1 MHHRRFFLRQMAATL
16 PFLLAGGFSLAA
28 CRKKQVN
35 GAGIKVLVIGAG
47 ISGLAAAQKLK
58 QQQFEVKVLEAR
70 DRIGGRI
77 HTLRDGGIPFDTG
90 ASWIH
95 GTRRNPLTKLAQD
108 AGAATFNTNEDLV
121 KVFDTNG
128 AVYPDNVLTQQ
139 ESLYN
144 QALQSVVNAG
154 SQQESFAQV
163 FGRLYPNQLN
173 DRLWTYFLSAYL
185 EFDTS
190 ADIHRLSSKF
200 FDDDSLF
207 GGAEAMLPAGYDQ
220 LLQPLTTDL
229 TVLLNEVVTKIEIL
243 GSGVQVTTANATHVA
258 DFVVVS
264 LPLGVLRAGNVAFE
278 PALPS
283 MLQQAIAR
291 TEMGTVN
298 KFLMVWDQPF
308 WDVSQHFF
316 GFTPANRGLFNYFLN
331 LKPVN
336 GANALMTFSYGEA
349 ARLAEQR
356 SDAQLQLEAMAHLR
370 MMFGNQIAEPHTF
383 KATRWMSDP
392 FARGAYSHA
401 TVGGSSADF
410 DTLGSSVSDR
420 LFFAGEHTHRQYR
433 GTAHGAYLS
442 GVRAAEQIMERL

>member
-1 MHHRRFFLRQMAATL
+1 MHHRRLFLRQMALTL
-16 PFLLAGGFSLAA
+16 PLLWAGNLPLPG
-28 CRKKQVN
+28 CRKKN
-35 GAGIKVLVIGAG
+35 ASGAGKKVLVVGAG
-47 ISGLAAAQKLK
+47 ISGLTAAKKLK
-58 QQQFEVKVLEAR
+58 EQQFEVTVLEAR
-70 DRIGGRI
+70 NRLGGRI
-77 HTLRDGGIPFDTG
+77 HTMRDGGIIFDTG

-95 GTRRNPLTKLAQD
+95 GTRRNPLSQLAQD
-108 AGAATFNTNEDLV
+108 AGAATFATDESLV
-121 KVFDTNG
+121 KVYDING
-128 AVYPDNVLTQQ
+128 TLYADALLSQQ
-139 ESLYN
+139 ESLYE
-144 QALQSVVNAG
+144 QALQAVVREG
-154 SQQESFAQV
+154 SQHESFAQV

-207 GGAEAMLPAGYDQ
+207 GGAEAMLPGGYDR

-229 TVLLNEVVTKIEIL
+229 TVLLNEVVSKIEIL
-243 GSGVQVTTANATHVA
+243 ANGAQVTTTNATHTA
-258 DFVVVS
+258 DFVVVT
-264 LPLGVLRAGNVAFE
+264 LPLGVLRAGDVRFE
-278 PALPS
+278 PALPPN
-283 MLQQAIAR
+283 LQQAINR

-316 GFTPANRGLFNYFLN
+316 GFTPTNRGLFNYFLN
-331 LKPVN
+331 LKPIN
-336 GANALMTFSYGEA
+336 GSNALMTFSYGEA
-349 ARLAEQR
+349 AKLAEQR
-356 SDAQLQLEAMAHLR
+356 SDAQLQAEAMAHLR
-370 MMFGNQIAEPHTF
+370 QMFGNQIPAPQTF

-410 DTLGSSVSDR
+410 DALGSSVSDR

-442 GVRAAEQIMERL
+442 GVRAAEQILERL

>member
-16 PFLLAGGFSLAA
+16 PFLLAGGLSLAA
-28 CRKKQVN
+28 CRKKHVN
-35 GAGIKVLVIGAG
+35 GAGKKVLVVGAG

-58 QQQFEVKVLEAR
+58 QQQFDVKVLEAR
-70 DRIGGRI
+70 NRIGGRI

-108 AGAATFNTNEDLV
+108 AGASTFNTNEELV
-121 KVFDTNG
+121 QVFDING
-128 AVYPDNVLTQQ
+128 ALYDDNLLAQQ

-185 EFDTS
+185 EFDTG

-316 GFTPANRGLFNYFLN
+316 GFTPANRGMFNYFLN

-336 GANALMTFSYGEA
+336 GANALLTFSYGEA

-370 MMFGNQIAEPHTF
+370 MMFGNHIAEPHTF

-442 GVRAAEQIMERL
+442 GVRAAEQILERL